1 MKKRAL
7 FTIPISLLLIAVMVT
22 SFFLINIKPATG
34 NISSAQRLAEYTK
47 PAVVRIVDYAVVQ
60 WQFNDNN
67 PDVKAVFNQLKN
79 QTIIGG
85 SGSGAIISS
94 NGYIVTNAHVVEFAK
109 MKDEDIANEA
119 FKQLVAIMADYFKE
133 DYQVAYDYLV
143 SYTQYSDIKKATK
156 VILPGGDILDGEIK
170 SYGAPINEGKDVAV
184 VKIEGKN
191 LPTIPLGD
199 SDDIQ
204 NQDNIWVS
212 GYPAAGD
219 SDLLSPDSS
228 LVSSMTAG
236 QISATS
242 KKTEQGSPVI
252 QINAAAT
259 HGNSGGP
266 VINEK
271 GQIIGLLTFR
281 GDTVNGQE
289 VQGFN
294 FAVPVN
300 TVKEFVNQAGVK
312 NFKSDTDKLFKE
324 GLDLYWGGYYKH
336 ALAKFEAVQRIY
348 SNHSEIKQYIANSEK
363 KMSSSKVLWSDYT
376 TIFYIVDG
384 VSGLLVIILLVF
396 TFAFRPKQPAAAA
409 GNTNPAPAPVAPVV
423 PTAPAAPAAPVN
435 PAAPTTPV
443 QPVAHAAPT
452 APAAPV
458 DPTVPP
464 TTPAGP
470 PVSENTL
477 SDLTKDGKI
486 DIQDLLL
493 ALQEHQKKQKKEE
506 KGE

>member
-7 FTIPISLLLIAVMVT
+7 FTIPISLLLIAVIIA
-22 SFFLINIKPATG
+22 SFFLINIKPAEG
-34 NISSAQRLAEYTK
+34 KIAQAQKLAEFTK
-47 PAVVRIVDYAVVQ
+47 PAVVRIVDYAVVS
-60 WQFNDNN
+60 WRFNN
-67 PDVKAVFNQLKN
+67 PDDPEVIAILDQLKN
-79 QTIIGG
+79 QSVVGG

-94 NGYIVTNAHVVEFAK
+94 DGYIVTNAHVVEATQ

-119 FKQLVAIMADYFKE
+119 FKQLVSIMADYFKV
-133 DYQVAYDYLV
+133 DYETAYNYMLA
-143 SYTQYSDIKKATK
+143 YTQYTDIHRVIK
-156 VILPGGDILDGEIK
+156 VVLPGGDVLDGEVK

-184 VKIEGKN
+184 LKIEGKN
-191 LPTIPLGD
+191 LPTIPLGN
-199 SDDIQ
+199 SDNIQ

-212 GYPAAGD
+212 GYPAAAD

-228 LVSSMTAG
+228 LISTMTAG

-300 TVKEFVNQAGVK
+300 TVREFVNQAGVK
-312 NFKSDTDKLFKE
+312 NTKSDTDKLFQE
-324 GLDLYWGGYYKH
+324 GLELYWGGYYKH
-336 ALAKFEAVQRIY
+336 ALEKFEAVQRIY
-348 SNHSEIKQYIANSEK
+348 PNHSEIKQYIANAEK
-363 KMSSSKVLWSDYT
+363 KVDSSKMLWSDYA

-384 VSGLLVIILLVF
+384 VAGLLVLILLVF
-396 TFAFRPKQPAAAA
+396 TFAGGKSKSAAAS
-409 GNTNPAPAPVAPVV
+409 G
-423 PTAPAAPAAPVN
+423 AAPAAGP
-435 PAAPTTPV
+435 
-443 QPVAHAAPT
+443 APT
-452 APAAPV
+452 A
-458 DPTVPP
+458 VP
-464 TTPAGP
+464 PAGP
-470 PVSENTL
+470 ENTL
-477 SDLTKDGKI
+477 QDLNNDGKI
-486 DIQDLLL
+486 DVQDILI
-493 ALQEHQKKQKKEE
+493 ALQEHQKKQQKTDEDK
-506 KGE
+506 

>member
-1 MKKRAL
+1 MKKRAF
-7 FTIPISLLLIAVMVT
+7 FTIPISLLLIAVIIA
-22 SFFLINIKPATG
+22 SFFLINLKPEAG
-34 NISSAQRLAEYTK
+34 KVAQAQKLAEYTK
-47 PAVVRIVDYAVVQ
+47 PAVVRIVDYAVVS
-60 WQFNDNN
+60 WQFNN
-67 PDVKAVFNQLKN
+67 PDDPEVIAILEQLNNQSVV
-79 QTIIGG
+79 GG

-94 NGYIVTNAHVVEFAK
+94 DGYIVTNAHVVEATQK
-109 MKDEDIANEA
+109 KDEDIANEA
-119 FKQLVAIMADYFKE
+119 FEQVVSIVADYFKV
-133 DYQVAYDYLV
+133 DYETAYNYMVA
-143 SYTQYSDIKKATK
+143 YTQYTNIQRVLK
-156 VILPGGDILDGEIK
+156 VVLPGGDVLDGEVK

-184 VKIEGKN
+184 LKIEGKN
-191 LPTIPLGD
+191 LPTIPLGN

-212 GYPAAGD
+212 GYPAAAD

-300 TVKEFVNQAGVK
+300 TVKEFVNQAGVR
-312 NFKSDTDKLFKE
+312 NTKSDTDKLFQE
-324 GLDLYWGGYYKH
+324 GLELYWGGYYKH
-336 ALAKFEAVQRIY
+336 ALEKFEAVQRIY
-348 SNHSEIKQYIANSEK
+348 PNHSEIKQYIANSEK
-363 KMSSSKVLWSDYT
+363 KVDTSKMLWSDYS

-384 VSGLLVIILLVF
+384 IAGLLVLILLVF
-396 TFAFRPKQPAAAA
+396 TFVGGKSKGSAAAVASTA
-409 GNTNPAPAPVAPVV
+409 GTAPSTGSAPTP
-423 PTAPAAPAAPVN
+423 PAAP
-435 PAAPTTPV
+435 
-443 QPVAHAAPT
+443 
-452 APAAPV
+452 
-458 DPTVPP
+458 
-464 TTPAGP
+464 
-470 PVSENTL
+470 ENTL
-477 SDLTKDGKI
+477 QDLNNDGKI
-486 DIQDLLL
+486 DVQDILL
-493 ALQEHQKKQKKEE
+493 ALQEHQKKQQNKDEE
-506 KGE
+506 